1 VTLDTQAVHA
11 LRAELWRQ
19 GFRPVAVVNW
29 NAPPIRPNGRRETP
43 GKRPVGDA
51 WEERARRDPPEAAA
65 VAPSADALNTGILC
79 DGLRAVDVDVEDPAI
94 VAAIRAAAE
103 RRFGVTLTRTRATG
117 ARVLMLYRAADGQ
130 PGSRILRAER
140 IGPSGEPDKVEVLGR
155 GRQFIAFGVHH
166 SGAALDWEPLGPDT
180 LPVHALP
187 AISEDDLTAFLA
199 EEVAPLIGA
208 DPAKAA
214 PPVARERAE
223 NAGVPLVE
231 LDTPAALQVAR
242 DRIAATPGA
251 VRGEQSDK
259 AFKLACAVRDFGVS
273 EGEAC
278 ALLQEWADRCSPA
291 IMPDDLAHRVGN
303 AYRHAQNAPGARHPA
318 IAFAGV
324 TVEAPPPP
332 PVAPPPPEVRA
343 AAITEEAL
351 AQRFTA
357 QEGERMRYVAAWSQW
372 FRWDGARWKQE
383 DTLQAF
389 DIARAICRDEA
400 ARCTDSGDR
409 DALSRASTVSAVERL
424 ARADRKHAATVEQWD
439 ADAWLLNTPAGIVDL
454 RTGETAQHDPAACLT
469 KITAA
474 APEGECPTWLRF
486 LDRITGG
493 DAELQGFLA
502 RIAGYALTGS
512 TREHALFFLYGTGG
526 NGKGVFLN
534 TLAAV
539 LGDYAMTAGMET
551 FTASK
556 AERHLTEL
564 ARLRGARMVTSQETE
579 AERAWAESRIKA
591 LTGGDPV
598 TANFM
603 RQNHFTYVP
612 QFKLFIAGN
621 HKPGLRTVD
630 EAMRRRLHMVP
641 FAVTIPAA
649 ERDHTLGDKLRNEF
663 GGILAWALRGCL
675 EWQRIGLAPP
685 AAVVEATQ
693 AYLADEDAL
702 GQWLEACCD
711 VAKDRFAL
719 SSTLFRSWCE
729 WARAAGEAQGTRRSF
744 AQALQARGFRPGRWG
759 GGSDRGFS
767 GLEIRQPAFVAPA
780 PEMRVGGEGGA

>member
-1 VTLDTQAVHA
+1 MTDDIEAVHV
-11 LRAELWRQ
+11 LRANLWRH
-19 GFRPVAVVNW
+19 GFRPVAVCNPDDPG
-29 NAPPIRPNGRRETP
+29 NSP
-43 GKRPVGDA
+43 GKRPVGHA
-51 WEERARRDPPEAAA
+51 WQERARRDPPEAAA
-65 VAPSADALNTGILC
+65 IAPPSASALNTGILC
-79 DGLRAVDVDVEDPAI
+79 DRLRAVDVDCEREGI
-94 VAAIRAAAE
+94 VAEICRRAETRFGVGLTRKRVNSARVLLLFRAAAI
-103 RRFGVTLTRTRATG
+103 TG
-117 ARVLMLYRAADGQ
+117 PM
-130 PGSRILRAER
+130 PGKRSLQGTHGA
-140 IGPSGEPDKVEVLGR
+140 VEVLGK
-155 GRQFIAFGVHH
+155 GQQFVAFGRHH
-166 SGAALDWEPLGPDT
+166 SGAVLEWEPLGPDQV
-180 LPVHALP
+180 PVHALP
-187 AISEDDLTAFLA
+187 AITEEQLTAFLA
-199 EEVAPLIGA
+199 EDVAPLIGA
-208 DPAKAA
+208 DPAKTAA
-214 PPVARERAE
+214 PVLREQAA
-223 NAGVPLVE
+223 NASDVVVD
-231 LDTPAALQVAR
+231 LDTPAALQMAR
-242 DRIAATPGA
+242 DRITATPGA

-278 ALLQEWADRCSPA
+278 VLLQEWADRCSPP
-291 IMPDDLAHRVGN
+291 IMPDDLARRIGN
-303 AYRHAQNAPGARHPA
+303 AYRHAQNAAGARHPA
-318 IAFAGV
+318 VAFAGV
-324 TVEAPPPP
+324 TVDTLPSPAA
-332 PVAPPPPEVRA
+332 APPPPEMRA
-343 AAITEEAL
+343 AAVTEEAL

-357 QEGERMRYVAAWSQW
+357 REGGRMRYVAPWSKW

-383 DTLQAF
+383 DTLHAF
-389 DIARAICRDEA
+389 DISRAICREEA
-400 ARCTDSGDR
+400 SRCGDSGDLA
-409 DALSRASTVSAVERL
+409 ALSRASTVSAVERL

-454 RTGETAQHDPAACLT
+454 RTGETAQHDPAASLT

-474 APEGECPTWLRF
+474 APDGECPTWMRF

-603 RQNHFTYVP
+603 RQDHFTYVP

-621 HKPGLRTVD
+621 HKPGLRAVD
-630 EAMRRRLHMVP
+630 EAMRRRLHMIP

-649 ERDHTLGDKLRNEF
+649 ERDHALADKLRGEA

-675 EWQRIGLAPP
+675 DWQRIGLAPP
-685 AAVVEATQ
+685 AAVVDATA
-693 AYLADEDAL
+693 AYLSDEDAL

-719 SSTLFRSWCE
+719 SGTLYRSWCE
-729 WARAAGEAQGTRRSF
+729 WARAAGEPHGTRRSF
-744 AQALQARGFRPGRWG
+744 AQAMQARGFRSGRQG
-759 GGSDRGFS
+759 GAGDRGFH
-767 GLEIRQPAFVAPA
+767 GLEIRQSAFVPPA

>member
-1 VTLDTQAVHA
+1 MPDPAVSPEEAARIRAA
-11 LRAELWRQ
+11 LWAH
-19 GFRPVAVVNW
+19 GYRPVAVVNW
-29 NAPPIRPNGRRETP
+29 NAPPIRANGLEESP
-43 GKRPVGDA
+43 GKRPVGHA
-51 WEERARRDPPEAAA
+51 WQERARRDPPEA
-65 VAPSADALNTGILC
+65 VTLPPSADAANTGVLC
-79 DGLRAVDVDVEDPAI
+79 DRLRAVDVDVEDPAI
-94 VAAIRAAAE
+94 VASIRAAAE
-103 RRFGVTLTRTRATG
+103 RRLGVPLTRTRANS
-117 ARVLMLYRAADGQ
+117 ARVLLLFRAAAMTGPM
-130 PGSRILRAER
+130 PGKRKLQGVHGA
-140 IGPSGEPDKVEVLGR
+140 VEVLGK
-155 GRQFIAFGVHH
+155 GQQFVAFGRHH
-166 SGAALDWEPLGPDT
+166 SGAVLEWEPLGPD
-180 LPVHALP
+180 LVPAHALP
-187 AISEDDLTAFLA
+187 AITEEALTVFLA
-199 EEVAPLIGA
+199 EDVAPLIGA

-214 PPVARERAE
+214 PPVLHERAE
-223 NAGVPLVE
+223 NAGVPVVE
-231 LDTPAALQVAR
+231 LDTPTALQMAR
-242 DRIAATPGA
+242 DRIAATPPASEPG
-251 VRGEQSDK
+251 RSD
-259 AFKLACAVRDFGVS
+259 ALYRLAGMVGDFGVS
-273 EGEAC
+273 EGVA
-278 ALLQEWADRCSPA
+278 QEELAPWAFACSPPMEPGEA
-291 IMPDDLAHRVGN
+291 ADVVAS
-303 AYRHAQNAPGARHPA
+303 AYRRRQNPLGSKHPA

-324 TVEAPPPP
+324 TVEAA
-332 PVAPPPPEVRA
+332 APPPAALPPPEARA
-343 AAITEEAL
+343 PAVTEDAL

-357 QEGERMRYVAAWSQW
+357 QEGERMRYVAAWSKW

-383 DTLQAF
+383 DTLHAF

-400 ARCTDSGDR
+400 VRCTDSGDR
-409 DALSRASTVSAVERL
+409 DALARASTVSAVERL

-439 ADAWLLNTPAGIVDL
+439 ADGWLLNTPAGIVDL
-454 RTGETAQHDPAACLT
+454 RSGQRGPHDPAACMT

-474 APEGECPTWLRF
+474 APGGEAPTWLRF

-502 RIAGYALTGS
+502 RITGYALTGS

-603 RQNHFTYVP
+603 RQDHFTYVP

-621 HKPGLRTVD
+621 HKPGLRAVD
-630 EAMRRRLHMVP
+630 EAMRRLHMIP

-649 ERDHTLGDKLRNEF
+649 ERDQALADKLRGEW

-685 AAVVEATQ
+685 AAVLDATA
-693 AYLADEDAL
+693 AYLAEEDTL
-702 GQWLEACCD
+702 GQWLRERCD
-711 VAKDRFAL
+711 VARDRFAL
-719 SSTLFRSWCE
+719 FASLYRDWCD
-729 WARAAGEAQGTRRSF
+729 WAKVAGETPGTAKAFSHR
-744 AQALQARGFRPGRWG
+744 LQARDFRPGRQG
-759 GGSDRGFS
+759 GAGDKGFH
-767 GLEIRQPAFVAPA
+767 GLEIRQPAFLVPA
-780 PEMRVGGEGGA
+780 PEMRVGSEG

>member
-1 VTLDTQAVHA
+1 VC
-11 LRAELWRQ
+11 
-19 GFRPVAVVNW
+19 
-29 NAPPIRPNGRRETP
+29 NADDPGPSP
-43 GKRPVGDA
+43 GKRPVGHA
-51 WEERARRDPPEAAA
+51 WQERARRDPPEA
-65 VAPSADALNTGILC
+65 VTMPPRADALNTGILC
-79 DGLRAVDVDVEDPAI
+79 DRLRAIDVDCEHPGK
-94 VAAIRAAAE
+94 VAEMCRRAEA
-103 RRFGVTLTRTRATG
+103 RFGVGLMRTRANS
-117 ARVLMLYRAADGQ
+117 ARVLLLYRAATASGPM
-130 PGSRILRAER
+130 PGKRSLQGVHGA
-140 IGPSGEPDKVEVLGR
+140 VEVLGK
-155 GRQFIAFGVHH
+155 GQQFVAFGRHH
-166 SGAALDWEPLGPDT
+166 SGAPLEWRPLGPDMV
-180 LPVHALP
+180 PVHALP
-187 AISEDDLTAFLA
+187 AITEEQITVFLA
-199 EEVAPLIGA
+199 EDVAPLIGA
-208 DPAKAA
+208 DPAKATA
-214 PPVARERAE
+214 PAQRDRAE
-223 NAGVPLVE
+223 IGDVPHVE
-231 LDTPAALQVAR
+231 LDTPAALQMAR
-242 DRIAATPGA
+242 DRIAAA
-251 VRGEQSDK
+251 REAKRGEQSEE

-273 EGEAC
+273 EPMAC
-278 ALLQEWADRCSPA
+278 ALMQEWAERCSPP

-303 AYRHAQNAPGARHPA
+303 AYRHAQNAAGVRHPA
-318 IAFAGV
+318 VTFNGV
-324 TVEAPPPP
+324 DTASLQPPPP
-332 PVAPPPPEVRA
+332 PAAPPPPEVRA
-343 AAITEEAL
+343 PAVTEEAL

-357 QEGERMRYVAAWSQW
+357 QEGERMRYVAAWSRW
-372 FRWDGARWKQE
+372 LRWDGARWKQE
-383 DTLQAF
+383 DTLHAF

-400 ARCTDSGDR
+400 ARCMDSGDR

-474 APEGECPTWLRF
+474 APAGECPTWLRF

-493 DAELQGFLA
+493 DAELRGFLA

-534 TLAAV
+534 TLAVV

-603 RQNHFTYVP
+603 RQDHFTYVP

-621 HKPGLRTVD
+621 HKPGLRAVD
-630 EAMRRRLHMVP
+630 EAIRRRLHMIP
-641 FAVTIPAA
+641 FAVTIPKE
-649 ERDHTLGDKLRNEF
+649 ERDHSLSDTLRGEAN
-663 GGILAWALRGCL
+663 GILAWALRGCL

-685 AAVVEATQ
+685 AAVLDATA

-702 GQWLEACCD
+702 GQWLEACCN
-711 VAKDRFAL
+711 VARDRFAL
-719 SSTLFRSWCE
+719 SATLYRSWCE
-729 WARAAGEAQGTRRSF
+729 WAKAAGETPGSQKAFSQK
-744 AQALQARGFRPGRWG
+744 LQQRGFRPGRWG

-767 GLEIRQPAFVAPA
+767 GLEIRQSVFVPPL
-780 PEMRVGGEGGA
+780 PEMRVGGEHEA

>member
-1 VTLDTQAVHA
+1 MTLDIQAVHV
-11 LRAELWRQ
+11 LRAALWTN
-19 GFRPVAVVNW
+19 GVRPVAVC
-29 NAPPIRPNGRRETP
+29 NADDPGPSP
-43 GKRPVGDA
+43 GKRPVGHA
-51 WEERARRDPPEAAA
+51 WQERARRDPPEAATL
-65 VAPSADALNTGILC
+65 APSADALNTGILC
-79 DGLRAVDVDVEDPAI
+79 DRLRAVDVDCEHAGI
-94 VAAIRAAAE
+94 VAAIRDAAE
-103 RRFGVTLTRTRATG
+103 RRLGVPLTRTRANS
-117 ARVLMLYRAADGQ
+117 ARVLLLYRAAAVSGPM
-130 PGSRILRAER
+130 PGKRSLQGVHGA
-140 IGPSGEPDKVEVLGR
+140 VEVLGK
-155 GRQFIAFGVHH
+155 GQQFVAFGVHH
-166 SGAALDWEPLGPDT
+166 SGAVLEWEPLGPD
-180 LPVHALP
+180 LVPVHALP
-187 AISEDDLTAFLA
+187 AITEDQLTAFLA
-199 EEVAPLIGA
+199 EDVAPLIGA
-208 DPAKAA
+208 DPGKAA
-214 PPVARERAE
+214 SPVTRERAAD
-223 NAGVPLVE
+223 AGVPMVE
-231 LDTPAALQVAR
+231 LDTPAALQMAR
-242 DRIAATPGA
+242 DRIAATPPASEPGRSNA
-251 VRGEQSDK
+251 LY
-259 AFKLACAVRDFGVS
+259 KLACAVRDFGVS
-273 EGEAC
+273 EGA
-278 ALLQEWADRCSPA
+278 AQEELAPWAFACSPPMEPGDA
-291 IMPDDLAHRVGN
+291 AAVVTN
-303 AYRHAQNAPGARHPA
+303 AYRHGQNAPGARHPA
-318 IAFAGV
+318 VAFAGV

-332 PVAPPPPEVRA
+332 PAAPPPPEVRA
-343 AAITEEAL
+343 PAVTEEAL
-351 AQRFTA
+351 AQRFTT
-357 QEGERMRYVAAWSQW
+357 QEGDRMRYVAAWSRW

-383 DTLQAF
+383 DTLHAF

-409 DALSRASTVSAVERL
+409 DALARASTVSAVERL
-424 ARADRKHAATVEQWD
+424 ARADRAHAATVEQWD

-493 DAELQGFLA
+493 DAELQDFLA

-512 TREHALFFLYGTGG
+512 TREHSLFFIYGTGG

-539 LGDYAMTAGMET
+539 LGDYAITAGMET

-603 RQNHFTYVP
+603 RQDHFTYVP

-621 HKPGLRTVD
+621 HKPGLRAVD
-630 EAMRRRLHMVP
+630 EAMRRRLHMIP
-641 FAVTIPAA
+641 FAVTISKE
-649 ERDHTLGDKLRNEF
+649 ERDHALADKLRGEW

-685 AAVVEATQ
+685 AAVLDATA
-693 AYLADEDAL
+693 AYLSDEDAL

-719 SSTLFRSWCE
+719 SATLFRSWCE

-744 AQALQARGFRPGRWG
+744 AQALQGRGFRPGRWG
-759 GGSDRGFS
+759 GASDRGFH
-767 GLEIRQPAFVAPA
+767 GLEIRQPAFVVPA

>member
-1 VTLDTQAVHA
+1 MTLDTQAVRA

-19 GFRPVAVVNW
+19 GFRPVAVC
-29 NAPPIRPNGRRETP
+29 NADDPGPSP
-43 GKRPVGDA
+43 GKRPVGHA
-51 WEERARRDPPEAAA
+51 WQERARRDPPEAATL
-65 VAPSADALNTGILC
+65 APSADALNTGILC
-79 DGLRAVDVDVEDPAI
+79 DRLRAVDVDCEHAGI

-103 RRFGVTLTRTRATG
+103 RRLGVPLTRARANS
-117 ARVLMLYRAADGQ
+117 ARVLLLYRSAAVSGPM
-130 PGSRILRAER
+130 PGKRSLQGAH
-140 IGPSGEPDKVEVLGR
+140 GAVEVLGK
-155 GRQFIAFGVHH
+155 GQQFVAFGVHH
-166 SGAALDWEPLGPDT
+166 SGAVLEWEPLGPD
-180 LPVHALP
+180 LVPVHALP
-187 AISEDDLTAFLA
+187 AITEDRLTAFLA
-199 EEVAPLIGA
+199 EDVAPLIGA
-208 DPAKAA
+208 DPANAA
-214 PPVARERAE
+214 PPVTRERAAD
-223 NAGVPLVE
+223 AGVPMVE
-231 LDTPAALQVAR
+231 LDTPAALQMAR
-242 DRIAATPGA
+242 DRIAATPPASEPGRSNA
-251 VRGEQSDK
+251 LY
-259 AFKLACAVRDFGVS
+259 KLACAVRDFGVS
-273 EGEAC
+273 EGSAQDELAP
-278 ALLQEWADRCSPA
+278 WAFRCSPPMEPGDA
-291 IMPDDLAHRVGN
+291 AAVVTN
-303 AYRHAQNAPGARHPA
+303 AYRHGQNAPGARHPA
-318 IAFAGV
+318 VAFAGV
-324 TVEAPPPP
+324 TVEAPPLPP
-332 PVAPPPPEVRA
+332 AAPPPPEMRA
-343 AAITEEAL
+343 PAVTEEAL

-357 QEGERMRYVAAWSQW
+357 QEGERMRYVAAWSRW
-372 FRWDGARWKQE
+372 FRWDGERWKQE
-383 DTLQAF
+383 DTLHAF

-400 ARCTDSGDR
+400 ARCMDSGGR

-439 ADAWLLNTPAGIVDL
+439 SDAWLLNTPAGIVDL

-474 APEGECPTWLRF
+474 SPEGGCPTWLRF
-486 LDRITGG
+486 LDRITGA

-534 TLAAV
+534 TLASV

-603 RQNHFTYVP
+603 RQDHFTYVP

-621 HKPGLRTVD
+621 HKPGLRAVD

-649 ERDHTLGDKLRNEF
+649 ERDHSLPDTLRGEAN
-663 GGILAWALRGCL
+663 GILAWALRGCL

-685 AAVVEATQ
+685 SPVLDATA

-711 VAKDRFAL
+711 VARDRFAL
-719 SSTLFRSWCE
+719 SATLYRSWCE
-729 WARAAGEAQGTRRSF
+729 WAKAAGETPGSQKAFSQK
-744 AQALQARGFRPGRWG
+744 LQQRGFRPGRWG

-767 GLEIRQPAFVAPA
+767 GLEIRQSVFVPPV
-780 PEMRVGGEGGA
+780 PEMRVGGEREA